1 MVKRRARGEGTV
13 YYSQTQG
20 LWVAQITL
28 PNGKRKVKYSKTQKV
43 VKDWLLSQREALH
56 KGIWVENDKITLS
69 GFIDHYMSDVAS
81 HTLRPRTLQ
90 SYESLIRNHIKPEL
104 GHIRLI
110 NLRPDHLQNFYS
122 GRMNR
127 GLAPGTVNRMHAI
140 IHRCLKLALRWGLI
154 NRNVADLVD
163 APSPK
168 PKTFQTLSLEQVKI
182 FLGAVRDDPL
192 YALYVLAISTGMR
205 EGEILGLM
213 WEDIDFFSGTIHVHH
228 SLQPITG
235 KGLVLMEPK
244 TEKSKRSIA
253 VPGFT
258 LDALWDHK
266 EKTGGTEG
274 FVFRTLKNTP
284 IYSRN
289 LTYYF
294 KKHLRDNHLP
304 NIRFH
309 DLRHTAAT
317 LLLSEG
323 VHPKVVQEMLG
334 HARINITL
342 DIYSHLMPDIQ
353 KEAAEKMN
361 DMLR

>member
-1 MVKRRARGEGTV
+1 MVKRRARGEGTI
-13 YYSQTQG
+13 YFSQTQG

-28 PNGKRKVKYSKTQKV
+28 PTGKRKVKYSKTQKV

-56 KGIWVENDKITLS
+56 KGNWVENDKVTLS
-69 GFIDHYMSDVAS
+69 EFFDHYMSNVAS
-81 HTLRPRTLQ
+81 HTVRPKTLQ
-90 SYESLIRNHIKPEL
+90 TYEYLLRIHIKPEL

-122 GRMNR
+122 GKLNC
-127 GLAPGTVNRMHAI
+127 GLSPATVNHMHAI
-140 IHRCLKLALRWGLI
+140 IHRFLKQAFRWGLV

-163 APSPK
+163 APPPK
-168 PKTFQTLSLEQVKI
+168 HKPPQVLSLDQVKK
-182 FLGAVRDDPL
+182 FLGAVKDDRL

-205 EGEILGLM
+205 QGELLGLM
-213 WEDIDFFSGTIHVHH
+213 WEDVDFFSGTIHVHH
-228 SLQPITG
+228 TIQELQG
-235 KGLVLMEPK
+235 KGLILMETK

-266 EKTGGTEG
+266 EKTGWDVG
-274 FVFRTLKNTP
+274 FVFRTSKNTP
-284 IYSRN
+284 INSSN
-289 LTYYF
+289 LQHYF
-294 KKHLRDNHLP
+294 KQHLKKNNLP

-323 VHPKVVQEMLG
+323 VHPKVVQELLG
-334 HARINITL
+334 HSRINVTL
-342 DIYSHLMPDIQ
+342 DIYSHVMPDIQ